1 MAKSKMVSLVVL
13 AGLTAGL
20 LVGCPLLLKFVL
32 TVENWTGE
40 DITALY
46 LRSGNSASWGTSVIT
61 DPIAGDG
68 APYAVQNIT
77 VGMYDLKAVFTTPS
91 IVRFN
96 VPFTDSDWRWIFSA
110 VQVGQGQYTTLQVI
124 DTLVAE

>member
-1 MAKSKMVSLVVL
+1 MAKSKMMSLVVL

-32 TVENWTGE
+32 TVENYTGE

-46 LRSGNSASWGTSVIT
+46 LRPGNSASWGTSVIT

-68 APYAVQNIT
+68 APYAVQIDY
-77 VGMYDLKAVFTTPS
+77 GMYDLKAVFTTPS

-110 VQVGQGQYTTLQVI
+110 IEVGEGEYTTVQVI

>member
-1 MAKSKMVSLVVL
+1 MAKSRMLSLVVL

-20 LVGCPLLLKFVL
+20 LVGCPYLLKFVL
-32 TVENWTGE
+32 TVENYTGE

-46 LRSGNSASWGTSVIT
+46 LRGANGVSWGNSVIT

-68 APYAVQNIT
+68 APYAVQNIAY
-77 VGMYDLKAVFTTPS
+77 GMYDLKATFTTPS
-91 IVRFN
+91 IIRFN

-110 VQVGQGQYTTLQVI
+110 IEVGEGEYTTVQVV